1 VPLHPPRVSLVVK
14 GIAVE
19 DHALVHGDGFLQS
32 SLGVA
37 TPLRISDDGGYQS
50 RVVLDSISVLTS
62 TEWHLGVIVPARVRA
77 HTTPQRMLKRARI
90 VLLAAEGVSI
100 RRIGEMVGM
109 ETSARNRV
117 SRRDPGVFS
126 AST

>member
-1 VPLHPPRVSLVVK
+1 
-14 GIAVE
+14 
-19 DHALVHGDGFLQS
+19 VHRDGFLQS

-50 RVVLDSISVLTS
+50 RVVTRFDLGPDLNRMALGGDSPG
-62 TEWHLGVIVPARVRA
+62 EVRA

-109 ETSARNRV
+109 ETSRTKSSV
-117 SRRDPGVFS
+117 TP
-126 AST
+126 